1 MVCLPRCAWAQSY
14 GAVEAHTWQIILDG
28 PLKWHSW
35 LFTQKIED
43 HQAEADPE
51 KNDQV
56 GQSNIR
62 GTYVWVG
69 APWRE
74 AAILPQEEIQGPM
87 ALGSL

>member
-1 MVCLPRCAWAQSY
+1 MLVEIFKCVHGIGASYLVKLVNFSKSNNCSVNLFIPR
-14 GAVEAHTWQIILDG
+14 VTWRNG
-28 PLKWHSW
+28 NP
-35 LFTQKIED
+35 EP
-43 HQAEADPE
+43 DPD

-56 GQSNIR
+56 GKSNIR

-69 APWRE
+69 APRRE